1 MSVVI
6 EFGWGC
12 RLTYYVWHKDKN
24 ILAGHFALFA
34 AKNAV
39 LVSCGVLH
47 DSGIDKLTLI
57 SAAGTHA

>member
-47 DSGIDKLTLI
+47 DRELTSL
-57 SAAGTHA
+57 H